1 MLKQIK
7 AITDNPGYFDRYTV
21 YLKGGGYIGLSHN
34 PDSPQGFSQ
43 YGEGAAEPYPGKEIT
58 FQELPEKVQDHII
71 KRLKE

>member
-43 YGEGAAEPYPGKEIT
+43 YGEGAADVVTE
-58 FQELPEKVQDHII
+58 
-71 KRLKE
+71 